1 MPFGWLTGTGFD
13 EGTWA
18 RDLTCSQRLTIGSS
32 DRGEGDGNVG
42 IVRMRVTIAIII
54 LTALLADVPT
64 YGAAVADPAVTVT
77 ISDVDG
83 NWEITVPVSHV
94 TLVVP
99 EAGLRV
105 IKKDGGGSMNSP
117 RYFLLKDDIKG
128 ERIVSGWF
136 ESALRVKDVKQT
148 LQGSWDGEGVNLKN
162 AGFEP
167 FDVVFGDI
175 GDWATISYQIQVPP
189 KADSSVHVRASRI
202 IADTWIDLH
211 LSVTSGETADDN
223 RALVTQLL
231 KSMTVRV
238 R

>member
-1 MPFGWLTGTGFD
+1 
-13 EGTWA
+13 
-18 RDLTCSQRLTIGSS
+18 
-32 DRGEGDGNVG
+32 
-42 IVRMRVTIAIII
+42 MRITIATII
-54 LTALLADVPT
+54 LTALLPGVPT
-64 YGAAVADPAVTVT
+64 YGATGANPAVTVA
-77 ISDVDG
+77 ISEVNG

-117 RYFLLKDDIKG
+117 RYFFLKDDAKG

-148 LQGSWDGEGVNLKN
+148 LQGSWDVEGANLKK

-167 FDVVFGDI
+167 FDVVVGEI
-175 GDWATISYQIQVPP
+175 GDWATISYQIQVPT
-189 KADSSVHVRASRI
+189 KAGSSVHIRASRV

-211 LSVTSGETADDN
+211 LSVTSGDTADDN
-223 RALVTQLL
+223 RALVSQLL
-231 KSMTVRV
+231 KSMTVRTK
-238 R
+238 

>member
-1 MPFGWLTGTGFD
+1 
-13 EGTWA
+13 
-18 RDLTCSQRLTIGSS
+18 
-32 DRGEGDGNVG
+32 
-42 IVRMRVTIAIII
+42 MRITIAIII
-54 LTALLADVPT
+54 LTALLADVPI
-64 YGAAVADPAVTVT
+64 YGAARADAAVTVA
-77 ISDVDG
+77 ISEVNG

-99 EAGLRV
+99 EAGLRL
-105 IKKDGGGSMNSP
+105 IKADSGGSTRSP
-117 RYFLLKDDIKG
+117 RYFYLKDDAKG

-148 LQGSWDGEGVNLKN
+148 LQGSWDVEGANLKK

-167 FDVVFGDI
+167 YDVVVGGI
-175 GDWATISYQIQVPP
+175 GDWATISYQIQVPT
-189 KADSSVHVRASRI
+189 KAGSSVHIRASRI

-211 LSVTSGETADDN
+211 LSVTSGETAEDN

-231 KSMTVRV
+231 KSMTFRV